1 MHEKEEFVV
10 IGLFALVLASLFT
23 GAAFYITLV
32 EQPARLALED
42 RSLLAEWKPSYKRG
56 FNIQGSLAA
65 TTAVIG
71 VIAYV
76 QAGNWLSLVGA
87 LAIFANWPYTLIF
100 LIPTNNK
107 LLAIPLESAGPET
120 RRMIEAWGRGH
131 LVRGC
136 LGAMAVVA
144 FLLAALS

>member
-1 MHEKEEFVV
+1 MI
-10 IGLFALVLASLFT
+10 IGLFALVFASLFT

-65 TTAVIG
+65 ATAVVG

-76 QAGNWLSLVGA
+76 QTGNWWWLAGA
-87 LAIFANWPYTLIF
+87 VTIFANWPYTLIF

-107 LLAIPLESAGPET
+107 LLATPLESAGPEA

-136 LGAMAVVA
+136 LGAIAVVL
-144 FLLAALS
+144 FLLAVLS

>member
-1 MHEKEEFVV
+1 MI
-10 IGLFALVLASLFT
+10 IGLLALVLASLFT

-32 EQPARLALED
+32 EQPARLELED

-56 FNIQGSLAA
+56 FNLQGSLAA
-65 TTAVIG
+65 VTAVAG
-71 VIAYV
+71 VIAYG
-76 QAGNWLSLVGA
+76 QTANWLWLTGA
-87 LAIFANWPYTLIF
+87 LAIFSNWPYTLIF

-120 RRMIEAWGRGH
+120 RGMIETWGRGH
-131 LVRGC
+131 FVRGC

>member
-1 MHEKEEFVV
+1 MV

-32 EQPARLALED
+32 EQPARLGLDD
-42 RSLLAEWKPSYKRG
+42 RALLAEWKPSYKRG
-56 FNIQGSLAA
+56 FNLQGSLVAV
-65 TTAVIG
+65 TAVLG
-71 VIAYV
+71 TIAYI
-76 QAGNWLSLVGA
+76 QTGHWIWLTGA
-87 LAIFANWPYTLIF
+87 LIIFANWPYTLIF
-100 LIPTNNK
+100 LIPTNNR

-136 LGAMAVVA
+136 LGAMAVVV
-144 FLLAALS
+144 FFLAALS